1 MTGTTTNQHPQPL
14 LRIVLQTGRFVVV
27 DKPPG
32 VRSVPGLGE
41 TGEVCVIN
49 ACRAMFPAATGPL
62 SVHRLD
68 MPTSGLMVVA
78 LDPDAH
84 RALSWQFESRT
95 VRKLY
100 HALLVGDVPLTLG
113 ARTGEVTLPLRADI
127 TRRPTQ
133 VVDHVQGRLARTL
146 WRCLAVE
153 AAGGLTVT
161 RVEFEPVTGRSHQ
174 LRVHAASP
182 APGGLGAPILGD
194 PLYGS
199 LPTLPADRLM
209 LHASTL
215 EFDDP
220 GTGERIVAHSPS
232 PF

>member
-1 MTGTTTNQHPQPL
+1 VTGTTTNQHPQPA

-41 TGEVCVIN
+41 TGDVCVIN
-49 ACRAMFPAATGPL
+49 ACRTMFPDATGPL

-68 MPTSGLMVVA
+68 MPTSGLMVIA
-78 LDPDAH
+78 LDPESH
-84 RALSWQFESRT
+84 RKLSWQFESRT
-95 VRKLY
+95 VRKRY
-100 HALLVGDVPLTLG
+100 RALVVGHVPASLG
-113 ARTGEVTLPLRADI
+113 TEQGEVTLPLRADI

-133 VVDHVQGRLARTL
+133 IVDFIHGRNARTL
-146 WRCLAVE
+146 WRSLAIE
-153 AAGGLTVT
+153 TRDGLVVT

-174 LRVHAASP
+174 IRVHAASP

-194 PLYGS
+194 ALYGT
-199 LPTLPADRLM
+199 LPTSPDDRLM
-209 LHASTL
+209 LHASKL
-215 EFDDP
+215 EFDNP
-220 GTGERIVAHSPS
+220 GTGDRISVDSPS

>member
-1 MTGTTTNQHPQPL
+1 
-14 LRIVLQTGRFVVV
+14 VLQTGRFVVV

-41 TGEVCVIN
+41 TGQVCVIN
-49 ACRAMFPAATGPL
+49 ACRAMFPHATGPL

-78 LDPDAH
+78 LDPETH

-100 HALLVGDVPLTLG
+100 HALLVGDVPLALG
-113 ARTGEVTLPLRADI
+113 VRTGEVTLPLRADI

-133 VVDHVQGRLARTL
+133 IVDHVHGRHARTL

-153 AAGGLTVT
+153 TASGLTVS

-182 APGGLGAPILGD
+182 APSPAPGGLGAPILGD
-194 PLYGS
+194 PLYGHTTH
-199 LPTLPADRLM
+199 PTANRLM
-209 LHASTL
+209 LHACTL

-220 GTGERIVAHSPS
+220 GTGERITAHSPS

>member
-1 MTGTTTNQHPQPL
+1 M
-14 LRIVLQTGRFVVV
+14 LRIVLETGRFVVI

-32 VRSVPGLGE
+32 VRSVPGLGD
-41 TGEVCVIN
+41 TGHICVIN
-49 ACRAMFPAATGPL
+49 ACRAMFPHATGPL

-95 VRKLY
+95 VRKRYL
-100 HALLVGDVPLTLG
+100 ALLAGDLPASLG
-113 ARTGEVTLPLRADI
+113 VRTGEVTLPLRADI

-133 VVDHVQGRLARTL
+133 IVDFVHGKAARTL
-146 WRCLAVE
+146 WRSLSVE
-153 AAGGLTVT
+153 SRDALTVT

-182 APGGLGAPILGD
+182 APGGLGAPIVGD
-194 PLYGS
+194 PLYGTPPAS
-199 LPTLPADRLM
+199 AADRLM
-209 LHASTL
+209 LHASHL

-220 GTGERIVAHSPS
+220 ATGERITAASPA

>member
-1 MTGTTTNQHPQPL
+1 MTGTTTNQHPQPP
-14 LRIVLQTGRFVVV
+14 LRIVLQTGRFVVI

-32 VRSVPGLGE
+32 VRSVPGLGD
-41 TGEVCVIN
+41 TGHICIIN
-49 ACRAMFPAATGPL
+49 ACRALFPDATGPL

-78 LDPDAH
+78 LDPETH

-95 VRKLY
+95 VRKRYL
-100 HALLVGDVPLTLG
+100 ALLVGDVPTALG
-113 ARTGEVTLPLRADI
+113 THAGEVTLPLRADI

-133 VVDHVQGRLARTL
+133 IVDFVHGKTARTL
-146 WRCLAVE
+146 WRSQSVE
-153 AAGGLTVT
+153 NRDSLTVT

-182 APGGLGAPILGD
+182 APGGLGAPIVGD

-199 LPTLPADRLM
+199 PPNSATERLM
-209 LHASTL
+209 LHASHL

-220 GTGERIVAHSPS
+220 ATGERIAAESLA